1 MNTGVRKMSEHY
13 RLAAYINLDAIGHN
27 IREIRKRIEPKT
39 QLLAIVKADAYGH
52 GSLEVSR
59 VCLYNGA
66 NQLGIATC
74 DEGIALRQASITV
87 PMLILGNT
95 VDSQLKD
102 VVDYRLTQAVF
113 DFELAQKLSDTAVM
127 YNKTALVHI
136 KVDSGMGRI
145 GFEPTEES
153 LDIIDKI
160 FALPGIQVTGVF
172 THFATADEKN
182 KDFTMEQYKK
192 FRFITDGIEARG
204 HKGLIRHCANSGAIL
219 DCPELQLDMVRSG
232 IITYGM
238 FPSDEVSMDISLE
251 PAMEWK
257 SQVSYV
263 KTVDEGVSIGY
274 GRTYFTDKKTKVAT
288 IPVGYAD
295 GYSRSLSNRGR
306 VLINGKFANVIG
318 NICMDQMMVD
328 VTDIE
333 GVSAGSEVVLMG
345 KQGENQ
351 ITAEEL
357 AKTENTINYEV
368 VCNVGKRVPRVFI
381 RNDEIIST
389 KAILNV

>member
-1 MNTGVRKMSEHY
+1 
-13 RLAAYINLDAIGHN
+13 
-27 IREIRKRIEPKT
+27 
-39 QLLAIVKADAYGH
+39 
-52 GSLEVSR
+52 
-59 VCLYNGA
+59 
-66 NQLGIATC
+66 
-74 DEGIALRQASITV
+74 
-87 PMLILGNT
+87 
-95 VDSQLKD
+95 
-102 VVDYRLTQAVF
+102 
-113 DFELAQKLSDTAVM
+113 
-127 YNKTALVHI
+127 
-136 KVDSGMGRI
+136 MGRI
-145 GFEPTEES
+145 GFAPTEES

-160 FALPGIQVTGVF
+160 FDLPGIQVTGVF
-172 THFATADEKN
+172 THFATADEEN
-182 KDFTMEQYKK
+182 KEFTMEQYKK
-192 FRFITDGIEARG
+192 FRFITDGIEQRG

-238 FPSDEVSMDISLE
+238 FPSDEVSKDIDLI

-263 KTVDEGVSIGY
+263 KTVEAGTSIGY
-274 GRTYFTDKKTKVAT
+274 GRTYFTDKTTKVAT

-306 VLINGKFANVIG
+306 VLINGEFAKVIG

-328 VTDIE
+328 VTDIP

-345 KQGENQ
+345 KQGKNQ

-381 RNDEIIST
+381 RNDEIIGT